1 MDQFQYEQTTML
13 GEQKVVKES
22 DEKILE
28 DRISEIGD
36 SLSESEVE
44 EKLKEAKKILNSA
57 TDNHKNH
64 TTKHKILMKELF

>member
-36 SLSESEVE
+36 SLSESEVAGLVE
-44 EKLKEAKKILNSA
+44 
-57 TDNHKNH
+57 
-64 TTKHKILMKELF
+64 LMICVWPLTQH